1 MPVAASDSGSDF
13 GTTWGDVRRAVERV
27 LESAHD
33 ARRIVEEACGADWAA
48 RLQEPVSDRAAGYVH
63 RMVERRRAG
72 EPLQYALGRWGFRRL
87 DLLVDHRVLIPR
99 PETETVVGVAL
110 EQLIT
115 LGRNPT
121 VVDLGTGSGA
131 IALAIADE
139 VPDAH
144 VWATDASA
152 DAVAVAR
159 ANLAGLGGM
168 AAPRVRLA
176 EGSWFEALPD
186 DLRGA
191 VQLIVSN
198 PPYVSTAEVDDLPPE
213 VAHWEP
219 MSALVSGPTGLE
231 HIEVIVAGA
240 PAWLARPGALVVEI
254 APHQADAATAFAR
267 DAGFVDVTVRP
278 DLVGRARALVGRMQ
292 G

>member
-1 MPVAASDSGSDF
+1 MAASDS
-13 GTTWGDVRRAVERV
+13 GTTWGDVRRAVERE
-27 LESAHD
+27 LESADD

-48 RLQEPVSDRAAGYVH
+48 RLQEPVSERAAAYVQ

-72 EPLQYALGRWGFRRL
+72 EPLQYAVGRWGFRRL

-99 PETETVVGVAL
+99 PETETVVEVAL
-110 EQLIT
+110 EQLVT
-115 LGRNPT
+115 LGREPT

-139 VPDAH
+139 VADAH
-144 VWATDASA
+144 VWATDVSA
-152 DAVAVAR
+152 DALTVAR
-159 ANLAGLGGM
+159 ANLAGLAGT
-168 AAPRVRLA
+168 AAPRVRIS
-176 EGSWFEALPD
+176 EGSWFDALPNE
-186 DLRGA
+186 LRGH

-213 VAHWEP
+213 VARWEP
-219 MSALVSGPTGLE
+219 RAALVSGPTGLE
-231 HIEVIVAGA
+231 HIERIVAGA

-254 APHQADAATAFAR
+254 APHQAPAVAALAR
-267 DAGFVDVTVRP
+267 NAGFPDVTVRP

>member
-1 MPVAASDSGSDF
+1 MAASDS
-13 GTTWGDVRRAVERV
+13 GTTWGDVRRAVERE
-27 LESAHD
+27 LESADD
-33 ARRIVEEACGADWAA
+33 ARRIVEVACGAVWAA
-48 RLQEPVSDRAAGYVH
+48 RLQEPVSERAAAYVQ

-72 EPLQYALGRWGFRRL
+72 EPLQYAVGRWGFRRL

-99 PETETVVGVAL
+99 PETETVVEVAL
-110 EQLIT
+110 EQLVT
-115 LGRNPT
+115 LGREPT

-139 VPDAH
+139 VADAH
-144 VWATDASA
+144 VWATDVSA
-152 DAVAVAR
+152 DALTVAR
-159 ANLAGLGGM
+159 ANLAGLAGT
-168 AAPRVRLA
+168 AAPRVRIS
-176 EGSWFEALPD
+176 EGSWFDALPNE
-186 DLRGA
+186 LRGH

-213 VAHWEP
+213 VARWEP
-219 MSALVSGPTGLE
+219 RAALVSGPTGLE
-231 HIEVIVAGA
+231 HIERIVAGA

-254 APHQADAATAFAR
+254 APHQAPAVAALAR
-267 DAGFVDVTVRP
+267 NAGFPDVTVRP